1 MIFFRLIKTQYAS
14 EAWTGNGA
22 KQYGGRWNHKGH
34 PTLYVATSV
43 SLAALEVLVH
53 VSNESILDEYTL
65 FSIEI
70 PDDEVSYITEDF
82 LPADWRQDPAP
93 VSTMDL
99 GTGWLQSGEGAAL
112 IIPSSMIPMENNAVL
127 NPQHPAFK
135 GFLPSVQKLPFAFD
149 HRLIK

>member
-1 MIFFRLIKTQYAS
+1 MLYAS

-34 PTLYVATSV
+34 ATIYVATSV

-53 VSNESILDEYTL
+53 VSNESILDDYTL

-70 PDDEVSYITEDF
+70 PDDEVSYIGEEF
-82 LPADWRQDPAP
+82 LPTDWRQDPAP

-112 IIPSSMIPMENNAVL
+112 IIPSSIIPMENNAIL
-127 NPQHPAFK
+127 NPKHPDFYGYESMIK
-135 GFLPSVQKLPFAFD
+135 N
-149 HRLIK
+149 LIF

>member
-112 IIPSSMIPMENNAVL
+112 IIPSSMIPMENNTVL

>member
-53 VSNESILDEYTL
+53 VSNASILDEYTL

>member
-22 KQYGGRWNHKGH
+22 KQFGGRWNHKGH
-34 PTLYVATSV
+34 PTIYVATSV

-53 VSNESILDEYTL
+53 VSNASILDEYTL

>member
-53 VSNESILDEYTL
+53 ASNASILDEYTL

>member
-1 MIFFRLIKTQYAS
+1 VIFYRLTKTLYAS

-34 PTLYVATSV
+34 PTIYVATSV

-65 FSIEI
+65 ISIEI
-70 PDDEVSYITEDF
+70 PDDEVSYITADF

-99 GTGWLQSGEGAAL
+99 GTGWLQSRESPAL
-112 IIPSSMIPMENNAVL
+112 IIPSSIIPMENNAIL
-127 NPQHPAFK
+127 NPEHQDFHD
-135 GFLPSVQKLPFAFD
+135 FLSSVKVLPFNFD
-149 HRLIK
+149 TRLMR